1 MVTDYAHHPTE
12 IKATLAAAKE
22 IGVKRVICVFQPH
35 RYSRT
40 DLLRNEFADAFHD
53 VDLTVFTDT
62 HAASEDPRDNVD
74 GTLLPNM
81 VKATGDEARYVQDI
95 ATIPEYLD
103 TIRKPGDLII
113 MMGAGNINE
122 CSYLVKQRWEQQDE
136 TVGQN

>member
-1 MVTDYAHHPTE
+1 
-12 IKATLAAAKE
+12 
-22 IGVKRVICVFQPH
+22 
-35 RYSRT
+35 
-40 DLLRNEFADAFHD
+40 
-53 VDLTVFTDT
+53 
-62 HAASEDPRDNVD
+62 
-74 GTLLPNM
+74 M
-81 VKATGDEARYVQDI
+81 VKATGDEASYVQDI